1 MSLWNGR
8 AYSFVQVHG
17 KERQT
22 LNGSF
27 QNLPE
32 ANTVVDL
39 VQRLQQQASHDR
51 IPQWN
56 SPDHIRIVTFYQ
68 AQVSLIQRLLH
79 KQRLGGAIVVA
90 TVDSSQGCESDVVIV
105 SFVRSPHSHT
115 QNNNCSGKT
124 PTVGFLADDRRMNVA
139 ITRAKYQLVC
149 VGNAESMARLSHPKA
164 KTIQSLTLDAFE
176 RGCTIRSFRGGRE
189 WKSWKLK
196 RLQEETNQTI
206 TVESRNKK
214 HKTEENVHGAS
225 EVPCTIEGSTTIEGG
240 TVVRAVKSEPDL
252 DVEIESNAGT
262 TKDGGFPEG
271 DRNSDSDEQSSSS
284 SSSSCSSSSSSSS
297 SSDDSSDSES
307 SDTEDIQHRQSGDA
321 AVLNAISTLFGVR
334 DGRFETGHTQLD

>member
-1 MSLWNGR
+1 MLEGACCNVDPLSHCVHVQICIAWYVSSFSSFSSIHHYAGRYRSDYVGPMSLWNGR

-139 ITRAKYQLVC
+139 ITRGAYERNAN
-149 VGNAESMARLSHPKA
+149 GNARFGVLHISNLCS
-164 KTIQSLTLDAFE
+164 
-176 RGCTIRSFRGGRE
+176 SFLFCLVGWLVVVFVVVVISKISIGLC
-189 WKSWKLK
+189 WKCRKY
-196 RLQEETNQTI
+196 
-206 TVESRNKK
+206 
-214 HKTEENVHGAS
+214 
-225 EVPCTIEGSTTIEGG
+225 
-240 TVVRAVKSEPDL
+240 
-252 DVEIESNAGT
+252 GT
-262 TKDGGFPEG
+262 T
-271 DRNSDSDEQSSSS
+271 
-284 SSSSCSSSSSSSS
+284 
-297 SSDDSSDSES
+297 
-307 SDTEDIQHRQSGDA
+307 
-321 AVLNAISTLFGVR
+321 
-334 DGRFETGHTQLD
+334 

>member
-1 MSLWNGR
+1 MLEGACCNVDPLSHCVHVQICIVWYVSSFSSFSSIHHYAGRYRSDYVGPMSLWNGR

-115 QNNNCSGKT
+115 KNNNRSGKA

-139 ITRAKYQLVC
+139 ITRGAYERNAN
-149 VGNAESMARLSHPKA
+149 GNARFGVLH
-164 KTIQSLTLDAFE
+164 I
-176 RGCTIRSFRGGRE
+176 
-189 WKSWKLK
+189 
-196 RLQEETNQTI
+196 
-206 TVESRNKK
+206 
-214 HKTEENVHGAS
+214 
-225 EVPCTIEGSTTIEGG
+225 
-240 TVVRAVKSEPDL
+240 
-252 DVEIESNAGT
+252 SN
-262 TKDGGFPEG
+262 P
-271 DRNSDSDEQSSSS
+271 
-284 SSSSCSSSSSSSS
+284 CSSFLFCLVGWLLFSLSFQQNINWFVLEMQKVWH
-297 SSDDSSDSES
+297 DLA
-307 SDTEDIQHRQSGDA
+307 TQKQRQYN
-321 AVLNAISTLFGVR
+321 L
-334 DGRFETGHTQLD
+334 